1 MKALILAAGKGS
13 RLGPA
18 AAGLPKP
25 LVDVG
30 GSSPL
35 ERNVAW
41 VAQLTPSVIWI
52 NVHAAADLVRARIG
66 DVCGA
71 VPVRYSHEPE
81 LLGTAGA
88 WRKLAAEWGETSLVI
103 YGDNVMRFD
112 LTRLLLAHRAAG
124 AIATVALFDPAVH
137 RNTGPGGGRV
147 ELRDGSITR
156 FVEGGASG
164 LINAG
169 AYALEP
175 SLAEELAPGFLDFG
189 HDVLP
194 RLAAGGRLAGHV
206 VEEDG
211 YCLGIDTPERLER
224 ARAMQAREMSA

>member
-1 MKALILAAGKGS
+1 MKALVLAAGKGS

-30 GSSPL
+30 GCSPL

-41 VAQLTPSVIWI
+41 VAQLKPAVIWI
-52 NVHAAADLVRARIG
+52 NVHTAAGLVRARIG
-66 DVCGA
+66 DACGA

-88 WRKLAAEWGETSLVI
+88 WRKLASEWDDTSLVI
-103 YGDNVMRFD
+103 YGDNFMRFD
-112 LTRLLLAHRAAG
+112 LTRLLMAHRAGG
-124 AIATVALFDPAVH
+124 ASATVALFDPVVH
-137 RNTGPGGGRV
+137 RNTGPGGGRA
-147 ELRDGSITR
+147 ELRGASITR

-175 SLAEELAPGFLDFG
+175 SLCAELAPGFLDFG

-194 RLAAGGRLAGHV
+194 RLAAAGRLAGHV
-206 VEEDG
+206 VEEEG
-211 YCLGIDTPERLER
+211 YCFGIDTPERLER
-224 ARAMQAREMSA
+224 ARAMHAQEMSA